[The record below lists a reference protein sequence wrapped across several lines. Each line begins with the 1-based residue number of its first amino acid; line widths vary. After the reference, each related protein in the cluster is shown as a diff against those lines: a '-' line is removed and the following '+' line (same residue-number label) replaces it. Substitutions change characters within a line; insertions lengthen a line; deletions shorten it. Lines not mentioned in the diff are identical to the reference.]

1 MPEMSADAAPS
12 ASTTKLRQVLG
23 PVDGAVIAMSN
34 TAPTMSIGIGMGV
47 IAGIVDG
54 RTPAIVLLAF
64 LPILGIASAYAR
76 LNRVE
81 RNLGNGYVWVGRA
94 LSPFLGF
101 QVGWIQIVGSTLYL
115 AYGSQV
121 CGSMLLQFANQA
133 HLRSVFGLALDPLSI
148 SLSTV
153 LGVLVLL
160 LVSYAAIRGADV
172 AARFQTYL
180 IVFEYAVLLGFCGY
194 ALFAGHHA
202 FSLGW
207 FNPFGFDSVS
217 VLAAGLVVSVYI
229 FWGWDSVFAVTEET
243 RDPRD
248 AARAGYSSLFLMLGM
263 FLLAAVSFGRMFSVP
278 EMTAHASQLLPY
290 LGQRLASE
298 PLAALPLLALLCSSV
313 ASLQAGVL
321 PVARNALAMGRDQTL
336 GRIWTRL
343 HPRYATPAIG
353 TLLVTGIA
361 ATLASLAIGIGTLNQ
376 VVAAAATSIGTLV
389 SLYYALC
396 GLACAVRFTDRLRA
410 GVLPALRDVVIPA
423 LSAVVLLTLGGY
435 LTYHNW
441 TTSPSF
447 ALVATNG
454 RFLASVPVAILVAG
468 LCFSFWAKWGRRA
481 AFFRGA
487 IGETPAGLDPAEGPT
502 AAPAQAG

>member
-121 CGSMLLQFANQA
+121 CGSMLLQFANEA

-194 ALFAGHHA
+194 ALFAGHQ
-202 FSLGW
+202 
-207 FNPFGFDSVS
+207 
-217 VLAAGLVVSVYI
+217 
-229 FWGWDSVFAVTEET
+229 
-243 RDPRD
+243 RR
-248 AARAGYSSLFLMLGM
+248 AARLLRLRPVRRSPCLQPRLVQPLRVRLGECARRRPGRVGLH
-263 FLLAAVSFGRMFSVP
+263 LLG
-278 EMTAHASQLLPY
+278 
-290 LGQRLASE
+290 LGQR
-298 PLAALPLLALLCSSV
+298 
-313 ASLQAGVL
+313 
-321 PVARNALAMGRDQTL
+321 
-336 GRIWTRL
+336 
-343 HPRYATPAIG
+343 
-353 TLLVTGIA
+353 
-361 ATLASLAIGIGTLNQ
+361 
-376 VVAAAATSIGTLV
+376 
-389 SLYYALC
+389 
-396 GLACAVRFTDRLRA
+396 VR
-410 GVLPALRDVVIPA
+410 GH
-423 LSAVVLLTLGGY
+423 GG
-435 LTYHNW
+435 
-441 TTSPSF
+441 
-447 ALVATNG
+447 
-454 RFLASVPVAILVAG
+454 
-468 LCFSFWAKWGRRA
+468 
-481 AFFRGA
+481 
-487 IGETPAGLDPAEGPT
+487 DP
-502 AAPAQAG
+502 